1 MYRETS
7 VWGRTRIA
15 CIGIALVFVACRTA
29 PTSDKP
35 VDPAPSP
42 SVAAP
47 AGTVLAQFGDRALTV
62 AEFEARLSSL
72 PPEIRAQ
79 YAEPAARERLLND
92 MVRLELLY
100 DEAKRRGVDR
110 SPSVKVRVSELVV
123 EEMMNGLFGS
133 EAIEAAGITED
144 EIRRY
149 YDAHAAEFRS
159 PAGLRTLDDVRTLI
173 RSRLSQEKRREA
185 MSRFTDELRAR
196 AQPRVYLDHLPKA
209 SPAPRASAGR

>member
-1 MYRETS
+1 VHFRRETACLG
-7 VWGRTRIA
+7 VALVLIA
-15 CIGIALVFVACRTA
+15 CRSNPA
-29 PTSDKP
+29 DEKP
-35 VDPAPSP
+35 PAPAPSA
-42 SVAAP
+42 SVTSP
-47 AGTVLAQFGDRALTV
+47 ADTVLAQFGDRTLTV

-79 YAEPAARERLLND
+79 YADPAARERLLND
-92 MVRLELLY
+92 MIRLELLF

-133 EAIEAAGITED
+133 EAVEAAGITED
-144 EIRRY
+144 ELRRY
-149 YDAHAAEFRS
+149 YDAHAVEFRS

-173 RSRLSQEKRREA
+173 RSRLAQEKRREA

-196 AQPRVYLDHLPKA
+196 AQPRLYLERLPK
-209 SPAPRASAGR
+209 PAPAAGGAGTR